1 MANIHS
7 NIQGDN
13 METQKQYDDDMIRGL
28 FNNFIE
34 AGGDPKVTDFKK
46 HLNDLIDV
54 FVKPLCRRSAKSS
67 RSLPDVV
74 NWHVFVLKIINS
86 IHHISIAYSP
96 STNCIGNPFWHARY
110 VKVSF
115 VRI

>member
-1 MANIHS
+1 MENSINQPV
-7 NIQGDN
+7 NIQGDD

-34 AGGDPKVTDFKK
+34 AGGDPKVTDFKQ

-67 RSLPDVV
+67 PCLTS
-74 NWHVFVLKIINS
+74 S
-86 IHHISIAYSP
+86 I
-96 STNCIGNPFWHARY
+96 GVAR
-110 VKVSF
+110 
-115 VRI
+115 